1 VLTGLVGGGLV
12 TAAGAR
18 PWASATVRLHGFPA
32 SEVSVG
38 GSDVAPLVSPL
49 GVVVLAGVVVV
60 LATRRTGRRVA
71 GVLVAVAA
79 LLAAVQ
85 TLLAG
90 PSLATALQAR
100 LLGGASGS
108 VVAATTP
115 WRWLCLTG
123 AVLGCGFGVL
133 ALWRGPAWAS
143 MGSRY
148 DAPAAR
154 RESTDEQT
162 DLWRALDR
170 GDDPTR

>member
-1 VLTGLVGGGLV
+1 VVAGLVGGGLV

-32 SEVSVG
+32 SEVNVG
-38 GSDVAPLVSPL
+38 GTDVAPLVSPL
-49 GVVVLAGVVVV
+49 GVVILAGVVVV
-60 LATRRTGRRVA
+60 LATRRSGRRVA
-71 GVLVAVAA
+71 GALVCLAA
-79 LLAAVQ
+79 GLAAVL
-85 TLLAG
+85 TALAG

-100 LLGGASGS
+100 LLGGAAAS
-108 VVAATTP
+108 VLAATTP
-115 WRWLCLTG
+115 WRWLCLAG
-123 AVLGCGFGVL
+123 AVLGCGFGLL
-133 ALWRGPAWAS
+133 AAWRGPGWAS

-170 GDDPTR
+170 GDDPT